1 MALYS
6 IEFHR
11 VEHYYLTEHIDAESE
26 EQAKDIA
33 EKLLDSD
40 GYVDTLIDDAVI
52 EWSENEVQSVDP
64 ADPADDSMF
73 PSLTQDMIDE
83 YLED

>member
-11 VEHYYLTEHIDAESE
+11 VEHYYLTEYINAESE

-40 GYVDTLIDDAVI
+40 CYFVRLIDSAVI
-52 EWSENEVQSVDP
+52 GWSENELQYVNP
-64 ADPADDSMF
+64 ADESLF
-73 PSLTQDMIDE
+73 PSLTADE
-83 YLED
+83 INEFLEG